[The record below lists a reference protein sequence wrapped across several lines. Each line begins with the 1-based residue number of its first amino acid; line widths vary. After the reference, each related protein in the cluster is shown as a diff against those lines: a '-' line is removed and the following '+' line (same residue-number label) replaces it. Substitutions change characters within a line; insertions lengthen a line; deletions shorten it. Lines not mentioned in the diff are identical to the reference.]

1 MKAFIDHDGCIACEL
16 CTEICPSVFQMHE
29 DGDYAEV
36 YVDEVPEEDIADA
49 EDARDSCPTEVISL
63 EN

>member
-16 CTEICPSVFQMHE
+16 CVEICPNVFQMHE

-36 YVDEVPEEDIADA
+36 IVDEVDEEDLADA
-49 EDARDSCPTEVISL
+49 EDARDSCPVEVISL
-63 EN
+63 ED

>member
-16 CTEICPSVFQMHE
+16 CVEICPNVFRMSE

-36 YVDEVPEEDIADA
+36 YVDEVDEDDVDSA

-63 EN
+63 ED

>member
-16 CTEICPSVFQMHE
+16 CTEICPSVFRMSE

-36 YVDEVPEEDIADA
+36 YVDEVAEDDVNDA

-63 EN
+63 ED